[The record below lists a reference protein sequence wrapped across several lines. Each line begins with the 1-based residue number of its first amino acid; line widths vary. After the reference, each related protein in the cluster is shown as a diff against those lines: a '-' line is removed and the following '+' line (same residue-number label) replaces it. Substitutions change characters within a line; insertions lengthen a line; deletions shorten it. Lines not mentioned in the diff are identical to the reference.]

1 MVLETLMTSEVTI
14 MDGGMGE
21 QLHLSGAPFRQPEW
35 SALALIEAPET
46 VRAAHDAFIAAGAE
60 VITTNAYAL
69 VPFHIGE
76 ERFAADGGR
85 LADLAARLAREAAD
99 ASASGVR
106 VAGSLP
112 PLFGSYRPDLFRP
125 DRAPDLLAV
134 LIESQAPHVDLWLAE
149 TMGSIAEIEA
159 VAAALSRDD
168 RPLWVSFTLIDDH
181 PDLADPRLRSGET
194 VPDAVR
200 AAVGLGARAVL
211 FNCSQPEVMATA
223 VSQACATI
231 KDLERDLPVGVYA
244 NTFPPHDA
252 EAQANAGLSEL
263 RAELDPPAYLAFAK
277 DWVARGARIV
287 GGCCG
292 IGPAHIERLRSEWR
306 SG

>member
-1 MVLETLMTSEVTI
+1 MLSTSEITLL
-14 MDGGMGE
+14 DGGMGE

-46 VRAAHDAFIAAGAE
+46 VRAAHDAFISAGAE

-69 VPFHIGE
+69 VPFHIGA
-76 ERFAADGGR
+76 ERFSADGGR
-85 LADLAARLAREAAD
+85 LAALAGRLAREAVD
-99 ASASGVR
+99 ASAGGVR

-112 PLFGSYRPDLFRP
+112 PLFGSYRPDLFVA

-134 LIESQAPHVDLWLAE
+134 LIENQAPHVDLWLAE
-149 TMGSIAEIEA
+149 TMGSIVEVEA
-159 VAAALSRDD
+159 VATALSGDG
-168 RPLWVSFTLIDDH
+168 RPLWVSYTLIDDH

-194 VPDAVR
+194 VRDAVR
-200 AAVGLGARAVL
+200 AAARLGAQAVL
-211 FNCSQPEVMATA
+211 FNCSQPEVMGMA
-223 VSQACATI
+223 VSQACAA
-231 KDLERDLPVGVYA
+231 LSELGSGLPVGVYA

-252 EAQANAGLSEL
+252 EAQANAGLSTL
-263 RAELDPPAYLAFAK
+263 RSELDPPTYLAFAQ

-292 IGPAHIERLRSEWR
+292 IGPAHINCLRETWKPAR
-306 SG
+306 